1 MAANKA
7 KTLRSFN
14 ELIGNLSQGVISL
27 QRLSEDIDTAR
38 QELIFH
44 HQELTSLNEKLRLQE
59 EELRSANEE
68 LEAMME
74 EIRAANEELEAAN
87 EELRHSNE
95 SLERA
100 KADLEALFEAIPD
113 LIMVVDPH
121 FTILHGNSTMARWL
135 KFRHP
140 KAFLGKK
147 CYQVFYGR
155 QRVCRG
161 CPVLKVL
168 RTGQPDFLEKVTA
181 YGRVVSVATSPVLD
195 SRGKIIKIIQV
206 ARDITS
212 RYQAERQAQK
222 EKAYLDSLYESAQ
235 EAVVITDLKGKVI
248 RINPEFTR
256 IFGYTEKEALGKNI
270 DHLIAPPKFKKGAQ
284 VITSKVSKGEK
295 VSLET
300 VRQRKDGSPVDVSVL
315 VSPIFVASRLEACYA
330 IYRDI
335 TDRKRAEEAREKE
348 TAKLATMISGMQE
361 GVAFAG
367 SDDRVVEV
375 NDFFLQLFGKTRDEV
390 LGKTLLDLHVGPSRE
405 KLRKILRDLR
415 SGGKSTLI
423 EMERPIGNRDC
434 VLRFQPVFRN
444 GSYDGA
450 LVNIIDVSELVAAR
464 RLAQAASQAKSE
476 FLANMSH
483 EIRTPMNGIL
493 GMVDLA
499 LDANPASDLREYLEA
514 IKESANAL
522 MGLLNAVLDF
532 SRIEARRVELE
543 KIPFNLR
550 DSVEQAV
557 SSLAIQAEKKG
568 LELVCAVAP
577 DLPHNYIGD
586 PGRLRQIILNLV
598 SNAIKF
604 TDEGE
609 VVVSVELAKKIG
621 REATILFGV
630 RDTGIGIPKEKQKV
644 IFEAFTQADS
654 STTRRYGGSGL
665 GLAIASQLVQL
676 MGGRIWVESEVG
688 KGSVFYFTATLTL
701 QKKGESRIIP
711 TRIEQLRSL
720 PVLVVDDNATNRKIL
735 SELLSAW
742 HFVPVEAACGAE
754 AIRLLKEAAQRKQAY
769 ELVILDVH
777 MPEMDGFQVAE
788 AIRNHPSLPSP
799 VIIMLTSAGMRGDAA
814 RCRELGVAGY
824 LTKPVR
830 QSDLLNAIMLA
841 FGKRPSRASSSI
853 LITRHY
859 IRENQPSLHILLA
872 EDNAVNQ
879 KVAIHLLEKLGHQ
892 TIAVN
897 NGREVLEALERDH
910 FDLVIM
916 DVQMPEKDGLETTAE
931 IRKREKETGTYT
943 PIIAMTAHVLKG
955 DREKCLAA
963 GMDGYVGKPLI
974 LEELSR
980 AIRAA
985 TIKVR
990 KLQAN

>member
-1 MAANKA
+1 MTTRRS

-14 ELIGNLSQGVISL
+14 ELIGNLSQGVTSL
-27 QRLSEDIDTAR
+27 QRLSADIDAAR
-38 QELIFH
+38 EELIFH

-74 EIRAANEELEAAN
+74 EIRAANEELEATN

-113 LIMVVDPH
+113 LIMVVDPR

-140 KAFLGKK
+140 GAFLGKK

-155 QRVCRG
+155 QKVCPG

-168 RTGQPDFLEKVTA
+168 KTGQPDFLEKTTA
-181 YGRVVSVATSPVLD
+181 YGRMVSVATSPVVD
-195 SRGKIIKIIQV
+195 SNGKIIKIIQV

-212 RYQAERQAQK
+212 RYQAEKQAQK
-222 EKAYLDSLYESAQ
+222 EKAYLDSLYNSAQ
-235 EAVVITDLKGKVI
+235 EAVVITDLKGKILRV
-248 RINPEFTR
+248 NPEFTR
-256 IFGYTEKEALGKNI
+256 IFGYTEREALGKNI
-270 DHLIAPPKFKKGAQ
+270 DHLIAPAKFKKGAQ
-284 VITSKVSKGEK
+284 DITSRVARGEK
-295 VSLET
+295 VNLET
-300 VRQRKDGSPVDVSVL
+300 IRQRKDGSPVHVSLL
-315 VSPIFVASRLEACYA
+315 VSPIFVDGRLEACYA

-335 TDRKRAEEAREKE
+335 TDRKKAEEAREKE

-367 SDDRVVEV
+367 PDDRVVEV
-375 NDFFLQLFGKTRDEV
+375 NDFFLELFGKKRDEV
-390 LGKTLLDLHVGPSRE
+390 LGRTLQELHFGPSRE
-405 KLRKILRDLR
+405 KLRKMLHALRTK
-415 SGGKSTLI
+415 GKSTLI
-423 EMERPIGNRDC
+423 TIERAIGNRDC
-434 VLRFQPVFRN
+434 VLRFQPIFRN

-450 LVNIIDVSELVAAR
+450 LVNIVDVSELVQAR

-493 GMVDLA
+493 GMVELA
-499 LDANPASDLREYLEA
+499 LDANPAPDIREYLEA

-522 MGLLNAVLDF
+522 MGLLNDVLDF

-550 DSVEQAV
+550 DTVEQAV

-568 LELVCAVAP
+568 LELACRVAP
-577 DLPHNYIGD
+577 DLPLHYIGD

-609 VVVSVELAKKIG
+609 VVVSVEQAKRKG
-621 REATILFGV
+621 REVTLLFGV
-630 RDTGIGIPKEKQKV
+630 RDTGIGIPKDKQKV

-701 QKKGESRIIP
+701 QRKGEARIIP
-711 TRIEQLRSL
+711 ARVEQLRSL

-742 HFVPVEAACGAE
+742 HFVPTEAASGAE
-754 AIRLLKEAAQRKQAY
+754 AIKLLKEAAQQQRPF

-777 MPEMDGFQVAE
+777 MPEMDGFQVAA
-788 AIRNHPSLPSP
+788 AIRNHPSLSSP

-814 RCRELGVAGY
+814 RCRELGVSGY

-841 FGKRPSRASSSI
+841 FGKRPSKASSSI

-859 IRENQPSLHILLA
+859 IRENQPSFRVLLA
-872 EDNAVNQ
+872 EDNPINQ
-879 KVAIHLLEKLGHQ
+879 KVAVHLLEKLGHQ
-892 TIAVN
+892 TVAVN
-897 NGREVLEALERDH
+897 NGRKVLEALERDH

-931 IRKREKETGTYT
+931 IRKQEKLKGTYT

-955 DREKCLAA
+955 DRERCLAA

-985 TIKVR
+985 AAKIKKPR
-990 KLQAN
+990 FN